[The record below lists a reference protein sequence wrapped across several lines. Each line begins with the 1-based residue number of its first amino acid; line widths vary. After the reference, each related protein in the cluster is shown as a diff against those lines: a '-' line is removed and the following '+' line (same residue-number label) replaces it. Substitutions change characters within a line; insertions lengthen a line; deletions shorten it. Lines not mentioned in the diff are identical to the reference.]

1 MKIPEFKSIG
11 EEAEVKV
18 KKKFALHITE
28 ALAERLD
35 LREGGK
41 MSLCIEGN
49 KLILDPIRIR
59 DAVGLA
65 NKGKKFTSLSFEEVE
80 TRKKEE
86 KLKEFLRA
94 LKEASGNIG
103 KYYFKVAMANLKGY
117 RFRERVYCY
126 ELYHRLRLALP
137 PDFPYTLQ
145 GEMAKEGH
153 PIIHKEVGAV
163 KPDFILHKPGTMND
177 NLLVIEVKPLKNARK
192 LQLKKDLDTLT
203 KFLDLDIGYY
213 CAIHLIY
220 GSLKRKDKGI
230 SKVIKVYQEYNRE
243 NNRLSKY
250 KNKLLLFWHKTFE
263 EAAEQYNW
271 EKDVF

>member
-11 EEAEVKV
+11 GEAEVKV
-18 KKKFALHITE
+18 KKKFALHIPK

-59 DAVGLA
+59 DAVERA

-80 TRKKEE
+80 TRKEEE

-103 KYYFKVAMANLKGY
+103 EYYFKVAMANLKGY

-137 PDFPYTLQ
+137 PDAIFPYTLQ
-145 GEMAKEGH
+145 GEMDKDGH
-153 PIIHKEVGAV
+153 PIIHKVVGAV

-177 NLLVIEVKPLKNARK
+177 NLLVIEVKPLKNP
-192 LQLKKDLDTLT
+192 LGCPNP
-203 KFLDLDIGYY
+203 FLFATYGYF
-213 CAIHLIY
+213 L
-220 GSLKRKDKGI
+220 
-230 SKVIKVYQEYNRE
+230 
-243 NNRLSKY
+243 
-250 KNKLLLFWHKTFE
+250 
-263 EAAEQYNW
+263 AALPQ
-271 EKDVF
+271 